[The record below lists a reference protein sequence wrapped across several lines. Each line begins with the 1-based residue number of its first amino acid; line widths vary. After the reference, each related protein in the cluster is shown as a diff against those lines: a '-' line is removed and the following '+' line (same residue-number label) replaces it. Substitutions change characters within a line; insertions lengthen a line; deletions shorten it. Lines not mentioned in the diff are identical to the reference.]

1 MEKSRQRRY
10 PTVKSNLNILREVF
24 ISAFSLLLWMYS
36 TVALMTISF
45 TLLNLDT
52 YYVQL
57 SRTILNVDPADIE
70 FIFTVVVIGAAV
82 SFVYLLATYFA
93 NLARVTSK

>member
-1 MEKSRQRRY
+1 
-10 PTVKSNLNILREVF
+10 
-24 ISAFSLLLWMYS
+24 MYS

-45 TLLNLDT
+45 TLLNMDT

-70 FIFTVVVIGAAV
+70 FIFTVVVIAAAV

-93 NLARVTSK
+93 NLVRVTSK